1 MFGILAWCLE
11 WCVEWCDV
19 FSEILG
25 CRLFFLPVCCIAQSE
40 LSFFLKKIKSTTLLY
55 DVFFKVQPK
64 PQLNTGRGKC
74 ISIHSVLSHTKL
86 HT

>member
-40 LSFFLKKIKSTTLLY
+40 LSFFKKNKIDNSP
-55 DVFFKVQPK
+55 V
-64 PQLNTGRGKC
+64 
-74 ISIHSVLSHTKL
+74 
-86 HT
+86 